1 MFKNIRF
8 ISNNRIFNKSLTSLK
23 KNFKTVL
30 DNGSDITP
38 KDILSFIIYLM
49 QYVEKYKMNGKDKK
63 EIVIKILSDIVEN
76 NKNNIQDVEQV
87 NNFIKNTL
95 PSLIDTIISLDRK
108 EFFIKNGNT
117 VTGTL
122 GCM

>member
-1 MFKNIRF
+1 
-8 ISNNRIFNKSLTSLK
+8 
-23 KNFKTVL
+23 
-30 DNGSDITP
+30 
-38 KDILSFIIYLM
+38 M